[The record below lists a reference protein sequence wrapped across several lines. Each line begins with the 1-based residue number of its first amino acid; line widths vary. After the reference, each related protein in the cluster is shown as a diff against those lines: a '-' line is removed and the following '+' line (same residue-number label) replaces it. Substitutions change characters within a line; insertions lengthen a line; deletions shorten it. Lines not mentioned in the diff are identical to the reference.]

1 MGQSANFG
9 VKILQNSGLSVL
21 SRLHVETAG
30 ASPASAPASV
40 RGLRFAALV
49 AALAS
54 SAVLAGCAN
63 KRGGDIPYHPT
74 AAEFGQPDSPALAA
88 LEEGYRISPLDK
100 LKVNVFQVAD
110 LSGEY
115 EVDLAGNIAM
125 PLIGNVRAVD
135 LTTIEL
141 DQKIT
146 QALGAKYLQSP
157 DVSVGVSASSTR
169 VVTVDGSVRQPG
181 VFPVNGN
188 VTLMQ
193 VIARASGTDENANP
207 RRVAIFRQIG
217 GQRMAAAYDLT
228 DIRRGKLE
236 DPRIYSGDI
245 VVVDGSKVKS
255 VQREVL
261 QALPILGFFRP
272 F

>member
-1 MGQSANFG
+1 MT
-9 VKILQNSGLSVL
+9 LSL
-21 SRLHVETAG
+21 LPQTAG
-30 ASPASAPASV
+30 DKPAIAAAP
-40 RGLRFAALV
+40 RRRKLAAAPV
-49 AALAS
+49 AALIGA
-54 SAVLAGCAN
+54 ALLAGCAA

-74 AAEFGQPDSPALAA
+74 TEAFGAPDSPALAA
-88 LEEGYRISPLDK
+88 LEENYRIAPLDK

-110 LSGEY
+110 LSGDY
-115 EVDLAGNIAM
+115 EVDLAGNISM

-135 LTTIEL
+135 LTTQQL

-146 QALGAKYLQSP
+146 AQLAERYLKSP
-157 DVSVGVSASSTR
+157 DVSIGVSASSTR

-181 VFPVNGN
+181 VFPVNGPI
-188 VTLMQ
+188 TLMQ

-207 RRVAIFRQIG
+207 RRVAVFRQIS
-217 GQRMAAAYDLT
+217 GQRMAAAFDLT

-255 VQREVL
+255 IQREVM
-261 QALPILGFFRP
+261 QTLPLLGLFRP